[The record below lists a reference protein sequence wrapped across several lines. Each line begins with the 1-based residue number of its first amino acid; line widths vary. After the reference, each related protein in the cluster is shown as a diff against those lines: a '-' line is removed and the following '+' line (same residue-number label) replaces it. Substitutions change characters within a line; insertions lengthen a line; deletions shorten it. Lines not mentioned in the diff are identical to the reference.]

1 MYAFEATPMNNQFL
15 VTQDNN
21 KPYIE
26 NNNSACMQLN
36 NQNFG
41 GYIDPINFADES
53 DRLPLVKKKEQS
65 VNVENFRGGG
75 GGSSGGHGG
84 SMGQGMHGGGA
95 MYGGGSMGQGMHGG
109 GAMYGGGQGMHGG
122 GHPGMHGGGHSGMH
136 GGGYP
141 GRGGNRF
148 SQGGYYNQGVS
159 AYNYFPYG
167 VAGIGALATDV
178 YLNPQTIPNVSRNYW
193 EYTDDG
199 YPEVVNYNI
208 TNEIQQPP
216 PVRRIVSEEVP
227 KIENYEEETPKKKKK
242 VKKVIKKE
250 VKKKVDYFNKNLLWT
265 IIVFLMIIIGLL
277 AYKLYTVNKIPNIIM

>member
-1 MYAFEATPMNNQFL
+1 MYAFEAAPMNNQFL

-36 NQNFG
+36 NQISG
-41 GYIDPINFADES
+41 SYMDPINFADET

-75 GGSSGGHGG
+75 GGHGG
-84 SMGQGMHGGGA
+84 SMGGGGHGGG
-95 MYGGGSMGQGMHGG
+95 MGGGMGGQGM
-109 GAMYGGGQGMHGG
+109 YGGQGMH
-122 GHPGMHGGGHSGMH
+122 HGMHQGMH
-136 GGGYP
+136 HGMHHGMHP

-148 SQGGYYNQGVS
+148 SNGGYYNQGVS

-167 VAGIGALATDV
+167 VAGIGALASDV

-193 EYTDDG
+193 DYTDDG

-208 TNEIQQPP
+208 TNEIQQPLQNP
-216 PVRRIVSEEVP
+216 PSEEVP
-227 KIENYEEETPKKKKK
+227 KIENYEEETPKKVNK
-242 VKKVIKKE
+242 VKKVIKKKSKRS
-250 VKKKVDYFNKNLLWT
+250 KKESRLF
-265 IIVFLMIIIGLL
+265 
-277 AYKLYTVNKIPNIIM
+277 